1 MRIEIRLNAS
11 TPELLAEMEKLPARA
26 RAERLRFLAQMG
38 WMVLSGKL
46 PAGTV
51 SATEPEPPAAAPQPL
66 QSPARDTAKARAMAR
81 IGASF
86 PAESEPK
93 A

>member
-11 TPELLAEMEKLPARA
+11 VPELLAEMEKLPARA

-38 WMVLSGKL
+38 LMMLSGKL
-46 PAGTV
+46 QTNAAPV
-51 SATEPEPPAAAPQPL
+51 TEPEQKPSAPPPL
-66 QSPARDTAKARAMAR
+66 QSPVRDTAKARAMAR

-86 PAESEPK
+86 QAEAEPK
-93 A
+93 K